1 MKEKFRQ
8 LFFPDKAG
16 SWHVNSLDGF
26 RGNAILILLL
36 THSSNWSMFF
46 ATHLN
51 FQLAGR
57 AGACLFFVLSSYLL
71 SRQMILI
78 LAGNKPLVP
87 NFKKFYIRRFLRI
100 YPLYFVGLVMLGVLT
115 YYFGKIGMY
124 AYPIRNTPLHL
135 LLLRGDGIFWTL
147 AVELK
152 YYLAL
157 PFFMLICYKITR
169 FQLGKTIAF
178 LLGFYA
184 LAFGVWVLTQ
194 FHPFPF
200 MEALP
205 AFLMGTFIATFEF
218 NRKERTLSLK
228 AARAL
233 DGVGIICIIIMLLN
247 IPYYHDLIFGGRMD
261 IKQALYY
268 PFFGGLW
275 TVVMLSARYG
285 YGFIKAVFEIKP
297 LIFLGTIAYSIYI
310 FHLPILFLANSE
322 WLGLPQDLKVYF
334 FVICTL
340 LVATI
345 GYLLIE
351 RPLTVLKL
359 KFE

>member
-1 MKEKFRQ
+1 MKEKLKQ

-36 THSSNWSMFF
+36 THSSNWEMFF
-46 ATHLN
+46 ARHLN

-71 SRQMILI
+71 SRQMIAI
-78 LAGNKPLVP
+78 LSENKPLVP

-100 YPLYFVGLVMLGVLT
+100 YPLYFVGLILLGALT
-115 YYFGKIGMY
+115 YFYGKVGMY
-124 AYPIRNTPLHL
+124 TYPISNTPWHL

-157 PFFMLICYKITR
+157 PFFMLICYRLTK
-169 FQLGKTIAF
+169 FQLNKTVLF
-178 LLGFYA
+178 LLAFYA
-184 LAFGVWVLTQ
+184 AAFGLWFLLK
-194 FHPFPF
+194 FRPFPF

-218 NRKERTLSLK
+218 NQKEKVFSKNTGII
-228 AARAL
+228 L
-233 DGVGIICIIIMLLN
+233 DLVGIICIVIMLLH
-247 IPYYHDLIFGGRMD
+247 IPYYHDLLFRNKMD
-261 IKQALYY
+261 IKQPLFYV
-268 PFFGGLW
+268 FFGSLW
-275 TVVMLSARYG
+275 TIVMLSARFG
-285 YGFIKAVFEIKP
+285 SGFIKRIFEIKP

-310 FHLPILFLANSE
+310 FHLPILFFTNSE

-334 FVICTL
+334 FVFTTL

-351 RPLTVLKL
+351 RPLTILKI

>member
-1 MKEKFRQ
+1 MKEKFNQ

-36 THSSNWSMFF
+36 THSSNWDMFF

-71 SRQMILI
+71 SRQMIVI
-78 LAGNKPLVP
+78 LAGHKPLVP

-100 YPLYFVGLVMLGVLT
+100 YPLYFVGLIMLGALT

-124 AYPIRNTPLHL
+124 AYPINKAPLHL

-157 PFFMLICYKITR
+157 PFFMLVCFKLTK
-169 FQLGKTIAF
+169 FQLGRTLAF
-178 LLGFYA
+178 LAGFYA
-184 LAFGVWVLTQ
+184 VVFGLWSLTK

-200 MEALP
+200 MESLP

-218 NRKERTLSLK
+218 NQKQRALPQNAGRTLDL
-228 AARAL
+228 
-233 DGVGIICIIIMLLN
+233 VGLVCIVIMLLN
-247 IPYYHDLIFGGRMD
+247 IPYYHNLIFGGNMD

-268 PFFGGLW
+268 PFFGSLW

-285 YGFIKAVFEIKP
+285 SGIIKSIFEIKP

-310 FHLPILFLANSE
+310 FHLPILFFTNSA

-334 FVICTL
+334 FVTCTL
-340 LVATI
+340 IVATI

-351 RPLTVLKL
+351 RPLTMLKL